1 LGLRGIG
8 GKDLRKAG
16 AKPAKRRPK
25 WKNKRLSRAGRVIAF
40 IEGLRITAG
49 THAGKPFKLRP
60 WQREIVESIYAT
72 DATGKRIKRQALVCI
87 PRKNGKSALA
97 AALALC
103 HLCGP
108 EAEQRGQVYSAA
120 ADRDQ
125 AALIFRE
132 MIAFIQADESMSA
145 RIVIRSHAK
154 TLEDLESG
162 SIYSALSSDARK
174 AHGLSPS
181 FVVADELAQW
191 KGRELYDN
199 LLTGFGARS
208 EPLMVVISTQSPDA
222 NHVMTEL
229 VRYGEQI
236 NAGEIEDKSF
246 HATVH
251 AAAPNDDPFDETV
264 WHRCNPALGDFRSL
278 EEFRIA
284 AEQARRIPARR
295 PAFELLYLNR
305 AIDAETAFIA
315 RGDWEACAAEIDAN
329 SLHGTRCILGL
340 DLSSTTDLTA
350 LAAHFPD
357 SGDLLCWGWL
367 PADGLAEAEKR
378 DHAPYTLWA
387 RQGVLETTP
396 GRSIDREFV
405 VQRIAE
411 ICELY
416 DVQCMFADR
425 WRLDEVAR
433 LIDAQRI
440 KLKIEGHGFGWKD
453 MNPSIDAFEAE
464 VLAQRLRH
472 DSPLLNMAMANA
484 KVLSDP
490 AGNRKLVKN
499 RSYGRID
506 PLIAAVL
513 AVGGA
518 KRAPEKMPSVY
529 TKRGILLF

>member
-1 LGLRGIG
+1 
-8 GKDLRKAG
+8 
-16 AKPAKRRPK
+16 
-25 WKNKRLSRAGRVIAF
+25 
-40 IEGLRITAG
+40 
-49 THAGKPFKLRP
+49 
-60 WQREIVESIYAT
+60 
-72 DATGKRIKRQALVCI
+72 
-87 PRKNGKSALA
+87 
-97 AALALC
+97 
-103 HLCGP
+103 
-108 EAEQRGQVYSAA
+108 
-120 ADRDQ
+120 
-125 AALIFRE
+125 
-132 MIAFIQADESMSA
+132 MSE
-145 RIVIRSHAK
+145 V
-154 TLEDLESG
+154 
-162 SIYSALSSDARK
+162 
-174 AHGLSPS
+174 
-181 FVVADELAQW
+181 
-191 KGRELYDN
+191 
-199 LLTGFGARS
+199 
-208 EPLMVVISTQSPDA
+208 
-222 NHVMTEL
+222 
-229 VRYGEQI
+229 VRYGEQVLT
-236 NAGEIEDKSF
+236 GDVFDPSF
-246 HATVH
+246 HATIY
-251 AAAPNDDPFDETV
+251 AADPEDDPFDEST
-264 WHRCNPALGDFRSL
+264 WFKCNPALGDFRSI

-315 RGDWEACAAEIDAN
+315 RGDWEACAAEIDAKA
-329 SLHGTRCILGL
+329 LHGARCILGL

-350 LAAHFPD
+350 LAAYFPD

-367 PADGLAEAEKR
+367 PAEELAEKER
-378 DHAPYTLWA
+378 NDHTPYTLWA
-387 RQGVLETTP
+387 RQGILETTP

-405 VQRIAE
+405 VHRIAE

-425 WRLDEVAR
+425 WRLDEVER
-433 LIDAQRI
+433 LIVAQRI

-518 KRAPEKMPSVY
+518 KRAPEKKQSVY
-529 TKRGILLF
+529 ATRGILIF